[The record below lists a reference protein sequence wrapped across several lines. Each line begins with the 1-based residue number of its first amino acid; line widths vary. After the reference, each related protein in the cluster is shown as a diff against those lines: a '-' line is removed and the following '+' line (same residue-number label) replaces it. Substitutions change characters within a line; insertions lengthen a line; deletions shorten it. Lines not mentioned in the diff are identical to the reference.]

1 MLTVNERFQTEYLD
15 FSQKI
20 SKIEEG
26 SFRIQCETL
35 LKKLEA
41 EVRNLERYHQDI
53 TYANNNFSKDHLLTC
68 RSNISSLRQQLK
80 KKLNFQI

>member
-20 SKIEEG
+20 SKIEGG

-35 LKKLEA
+35 LKKLVA
-41 EVRNLERYHQDI
+41 EVRNLELYHQDI
-53 TYANNNFSKDHLLTC
+53 TYTNNKFSKDYLLTC